1 MDNGQNHVNS
11 PNTHKQKLDRRGER
25 NKTRHFTFQHQ
36 EKMVLQKQLFAGMVG
51 MGQRLERMISE
62 IVSKLND

>member
-1 MDNGQNHVNS
+1 
-11 PNTHKQKLDRRGER
+11 
-25 NKTRHFTFQHQ
+25 
-36 EKMVLQKQLFAGMVG
+36 MVLQKQLFAGMVG